1 MSSKVALQ
9 VNALIGLAS
18 TIAASAM
25 MTLVL
30 TRPEAVASAVAERD
44 YGAVAMAVVTQ
55 VADWLSALW
64 RFL

>member
-18 TIAASAM
+18 TIAAGAM
-25 MTLVL
+25 MTLAL
-30 TRPEAVASAVAERD
+30 TRPEAVASAVAQGD